1 MHMMSRLI
9 KKSFRQLREAE
20 RVLAYRSIYRKF
32 KDFTMIPESTYIKN
46 LLIAHRALN
55 QEGCI
60 VECGVWRGGMIA
72 GIADLLG
79 ASRKYYLFDSFEGLP
94 PAKPIDGEA
103 ALAWQSNENSPLY
116 HDNNSAKR
124 EFAEKA
130 MAMSAAT
137 NFEIVKGWFEKTL
150 PQFTPSAQIAVLRL
164 DADWFDSTLVCLEC
178 LSPYMAKKG
187 IIILDDYYTWDGCS
201 KAVHYFLSRNE
212 SSMKICRLYGEIC
225 VLHNSILL
233 TE

>member
-1 MHMMSRLI
+1 
-9 KKSFRQLREAE
+9 
-20 RVLAYRSIYRKF
+20 
-32 KDFTMIPESTYIKN
+32 
-46 LLIAHRALN
+46 
-55 QEGCI
+55 
-60 VECGVWRGGMIA
+60 
-72 GIADLLG
+72 
-79 ASRKYYLFDSFEGLP
+79 
-94 PAKPIDGEA
+94 
-103 ALAWQSNENSPLY
+103 
-116 HDNNSAKR
+116 
-124 EFAEKA
+124 

-201 KAVHYFLSRNE
+201 KAVHYFLSKNE